1 MSKETE
7 KAFMRFMGRES
18 MKSIHQERE
27 VKIADKKE
35 KELPIC
41 GACGKPINGKFVIYC
56 VHNRVND
63 TYCIVNCIVHSY
75 NV

>member
-27 VKIADKKE
+27 VKIAERKE
-35 KELPIC
+35 KELPNC
-41 GACGKPINGKFVIYC
+41 GICGKPIKGRPVIDESNERSFHLRC
-56 VHNRVND
+56 FMEKGGEL
-63 TYCIVNCIVHSY
+63 
-75 NV
+75 

>member
-41 GACGKPINGKFVIYC
+41 GACGKPINGKLVIDE
-56 VHNRVND
+56 HNNIKYHIECF
-63 TYCIVNCIVHSY
+63 TKEGEK
-75 NV
+75 